1 MKKNI
6 PLDCGLARSKP
17 GPKPVGEKAM
27 TAAER
32 KRKSRKIQAVEG
44 AVEFSMKIHGA
55 RLEFVTMYAAALN
68 QSRGAVIAS
77 LIDDSITRHKLI
89 LQRTAQLQNEHAS
102 DEHIARTILAMSSIN
117 GVDPEP
123 SDDLVKKVAKSL

>member
-1 MKKNI
+1 MQKT
-6 PLDCGLARSKP
+6 PSFDLGLVRSKP
-17 GPKPVGEKAM
+17 GPKPIGEKAM

-44 AVEFSMKIHGA
+44 SVEFSMKMHGA

-77 LIDDSITRHKLI
+77 LIDESITRHQLI
-89 LQRTAQLQNEHAS
+89 LQRTAQLQSEHAS
-102 DEHIARTILAMSSIN
+102 DEHIARTILAMSSID

-123 SDDLVKKVAKSL
+123 SDDLVMKVAKSL